1 MILAAPPA
9 LIALGVAAAL
19 LYAVPALASRTL
31 GASRARR
38 LILLAWALHALQLI
52 WAFVDAPDRFGFAQ
66 TLSITV
72 WLVLTIYL
80 VETRVYPEMP
90 TRWALAGLGSIAIL
104 LSLFYPGTRLPETSS
119 PLLAL
124 HWALGLSAY
133 GLFAVA
139 VAHGWLMNRAE
150 QHIRGGRTG
159 TGGSGVPLLR
169 LERLMFRFVGA
180 GFILLTLTLLVGTFF
195 GEQLYGAAGVGWH
208 WDHKHLFTLLSWI
221 VFAALLFGHW
231 RFGWRGQRA
240 VRMLY
245 TGAVFLLL
253 GYAGSRFVLEV
264 LLRRIA

>member
-1 MILAAPPA
+1 MILAAPPV
-9 LIALGVAAAL
+9 LIALGLAAAL
-19 LYAVPALASRTL
+19 LYAVTASAARAL
-31 GASRARR
+31 GEVRARK
-38 LILLAWALHALQLI
+38 LILIAWALHGAQLV
-52 WAFVDAPDRFGFAQ
+52 WTFVGAPDRFGFAQ

-72 WLVLTIYL
+72 WLVMAIYL

-104 LSLFYPGTRLPETSS
+104 LTLFYPGTPLPQTSS

-133 GLFAVA
+133 GLFAIA

-150 QHIRGGRTG
+150 RHIRSGGAPQQG
-159 TGGSGVPLLR
+159 DGVPLLR
-169 LERLMFRFVGA
+169 LERLMFRFVA
-180 GFILLTLTLLVGTFF
+180 SGFILLTLTLLVGTFF
-195 GEQLYGAAGVGWH
+195 GEQLYGSAGVGWH